1 MEASIAKCFVS
12 GFAGYI
18 VAAIASKLS
27 PDWVHVAAGVG
38 GFAGTQALDFIIN
51 VVKRRYSPEEIE
63 VKEDD

>member
-1 MEASIAKCFVS
+1 M
-12 GFAGYI
+12 
-18 VAAIASKLS
+18 AAIASKLS